1 MASSVYL
8 LTEVFWPVKISAS
21 QWGGLPTAQA
31 GQGGGRQVGG
41 RRGGGGGQVAGG
53 QGGRV
58 GVQVARE
65 VGRGKSAEHS
75 LSQIPTEK
83 IVRDHVNWK
92 KSAEL
97 PIYQLIFP

>member
-31 GQGGGRQVGG
+31 GQGGGFQVGG
-41 RRGGGGGQVAGG
+41 RRGGGGGQ
-53 QGGRV
+53 GGRV
-58 GVQVARE
+58 GGQVARE